1 MNSGDSV
8 TEPSQVF
15 SNISETNHL
24 TKSSSKLVDKD
35 NLTEVS
41 LGKAPRKVLHFSDGT
56 LEEYS
61 TDEDES
67 DIVPTT
73 AVTNEINPKTL
84 TWGPWTLYH
93 VATAGSKTLQVCDYL
108 GESLA
113 NFFGIT
119 TPKYQYEIDEYHR
132 MLAEEEERQRQLDLE
147 MGGWTDKYSQQ
158 VISLQ
163 EVTQP
168 SSTNEIQQAGDSN
181 RY

>member
-1 MNSGDSV
+1 MDGLD
-8 TEPSQVF
+8 ELIGQF
-15 SNISETNHL
+15 TNVWC
-24 TKSSSKLVDKD
+24 K
-35 NLTEVS
+35 
-41 LGKAPRKVLHFSDGT
+41 
-56 LEEYS
+56 
-61 TDEDES
+61 
-67 DIVPTT
+67 
-73 AVTNEINPKTL
+73 KTL

-147 MGGWTDKYSQQ
+147 MGGWTDKSSQQ

-168 SSTNEIQQAGDSN
+168 SSTSEVQQAGDGHSSQLIGTRLFSLVKESVTKLMFGIISVINTSN
-181 RY
+181 QRQYQERDNTLVI

>member
-1 MNSGDSV
+1 MSARS
-8 TEPSQVF
+8 
-15 SNISETNHL
+15 
-24 TKSSSKLVDKD
+24 
-35 NLTEVS
+35 
-41 LGKAPRKVLHFSDGT
+41 
-56 LEEYS
+56 
-61 TDEDES
+61 
-67 DIVPTT
+67 
-73 AVTNEINPKTL
+73 KTL

-132 MLAEEEERQRQLDLE
+132 SLAEEEERQRQLDLE

-158 VISLQ
+158 VISLE

-181 RY
+181 RFFCEVLGLEQGQLSLMRTNEELLE